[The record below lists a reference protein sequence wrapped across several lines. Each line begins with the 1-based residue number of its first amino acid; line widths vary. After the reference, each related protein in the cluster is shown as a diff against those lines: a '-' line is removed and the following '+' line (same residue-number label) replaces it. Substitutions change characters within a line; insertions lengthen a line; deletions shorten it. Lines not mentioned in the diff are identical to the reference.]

1 MKSEETENVLLVE
14 KRENKQ
20 LKQRQFELE
29 STVKTLSDKI
39 MSSSSI
45 DAQLQLQI
53 EENNKLKVVFLN
65 IFKNLINLSRTTMY
79 AWSKR

>member
-1 MKSEETENVLLVE
+1 MLLVE

-20 LKQRQFELE
+20 LKQRQVELE
-29 STVKTLSDKI
+29 GTVKTLSDKI

-53 EENNKLKVVFLN
+53 EENNKLKVVF
-65 IFKNLINLSRTTMY
+65 F
-79 AWSKR
+79 

>member
-20 LKQRQFELE
+20 LKQRQVELE
-29 STVKTLSDKI
+29 GTVKTLSDKI

-53 EENNKLKVVFLN
+53 EENNKLKVVFLK
-65 IFKNLINLSRTTMY
+65 IF
-79 AWSKR
+79 

>member
-20 LKQRQFELE
+20 LKQRQVELE
-29 STVKTLSDKI
+29 GTVKTLSDKI

-53 EENNKLKVVFLN
+53 EENNKLKV
-65 IFKNLINLSRTTMY
+65 IFKNILLI
-79 AWSKR
+79 SKFN